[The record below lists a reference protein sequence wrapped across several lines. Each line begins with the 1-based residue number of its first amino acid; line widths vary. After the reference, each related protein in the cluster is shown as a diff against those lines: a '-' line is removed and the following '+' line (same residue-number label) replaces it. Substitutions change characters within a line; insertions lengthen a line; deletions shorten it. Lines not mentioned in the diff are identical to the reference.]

1 MLGGR
6 PAGFVARQLL
16 EPANYR
22 SLWAI
27 PRVST
32 QPLRFARAYFLG
44 GGVYPWRCS
53 VRTPQGVVSPTT
65 YSHHDVFTVQEI
77 FCRGDYRLPAD
88 ARVVVDIGSNIGI
101 SALYFLTRSPEVR
114 VHLFEPDPRNAE
126 RLRANLAPFQGRWT
140 LNQEAVGDRDGIV
153 SFGRE
158 PTGRYG
164 GVGVAG
170 AEQIEVPCR
179 HVDNVLREV
188 LVRDGRIDFV
198 KIDTEGLETATV
210 AAMDRSLLGAIGC
223 VCFET
228 RTPFNPWPE
237 RFAMSFSAETCR
249 LLARPDSPTS

>member
-6 PAGFVARQLL
+6 TAGFVARQLI

-44 GGVYPWRCS
+44 GGVYPWRCP

-77 FCRGDYRLPAD
+77 FCRGDYRLPPE

-101 SALYFLTRSPEVR
+101 SALYFLTRSPAVV

-126 RLRANLAPFQGRWT
+126 RLRANLEPFAGRWT
-140 LNQEAVGDRDGIV
+140 LNQEAVADREGIV
-153 SFGRE
+153 TFGRE
-158 PTGRYG
+158 GTGRYG
-164 GVGVAG
+164 GIGVAT

-179 HVDNVLREV
+179 HIDDVLREV
-188 LVRDGRIDFV
+188 LSRDGRIDFV

-210 AAMDRSLLGAIGC
+210 AAIDRDLLAQVGAI
-223 VCFET
+223 CFET
-228 RTPFNPWPE
+228 REPLNPWPE
-237 RFAMSFSAETCR
+237 RFAMSFSADTCR
-249 LLARPDSPTS
+249 LLARSGSPTG

>member
-22 SLWAI
+22 SLWTI

-32 QPLRFARAYFLG
+32 QPLRFARAYFFG
-44 GGVYPWRCS
+44 GGVYPWPCP

-77 FCRGDYRLPAD
+77 FCRGDYRLPAE
-88 ARVVVDIGSNIGI
+88 ATVVVDIGSNIGI
-101 SALYFLTRSPEVR
+101 SALYFLTRSPAVR

-126 RLRANLAPFQGRWT
+126 RLRANLAPFAGRWT
-140 LNQEAVGDRDGIV
+140 LNQEAVADSEGTV

-158 PTGRYG
+158 GTGRYG
-164 GVGVAG
+164 GIGVAT

-179 HVDNVLREV
+179 HVDDVLREV
-188 LVRDGRIDFV
+188 LARDGHIDFV
-198 KIDTEGLETATV
+198 KIDTEGLEAATV
-210 AAMDRSLLGAIGC
+210 AAIDRSLLAAIGC

-237 RFAMSFSAETCR
+237 RFAMSFSSDTCR
-249 LLARPDSPTS
+249 LRARADSPAT